1 MAMKK
6 LLLLTLTAASLTLL
20 HADDVD
26 LNDLEGDWHL
36 RIMDGYDVRKI
47 RAILDFQ
54 PKKMKLEGFDA
65 CNRISGKLVKKPDN
79 IYTSKL
85 ISTRMACRGKS
96 FSFVSKHLH
105 ETIEE
110 GFTIKEEKRSGI
122 KGITIK
128 SRSHELFFKRMGE

>member
-1 MAMKK
+1 MAMKN
-6 LLLLTLTAASLTLL
+6 LLLFILTAASFTLL
-20 HADDVD
+20 HADNVD

-36 RIMDGYDVRKI
+36 RIMDGYDVRKT

-65 CNRISGKLVKKPDN
+65 CNRISGKLLKKPDN
-79 IYTSKL
+79 TYTSKL
-85 ISTRMACRGKS
+85 VTTRMACRGKS
-96 FSFVSKHLH
+96 FIFVSTRLH

-110 GFTIKEEKRSGI
+110 GFTIREEKRDGI
-122 KGITIK
+122 EGITIK